1 VSLAEQNGRE
11 VQAAASAFAAEQRIK
26 EICHVVRTAWV
37 RLAGELYTFQADELF
52 KDLGYVTFEEWLAS
66 PEIDLSRRW
75 VYELVGIWRDLV
87 VKKRVAPARLEEL
100 EPSKLQ
106 EVLPAV
112 RRGSV
117 VLEEALAD
125 VKALGRQDLRERYG
139 ARGAGVVQRGAIT
152 GPDPGTGYDA
162 GREPVMVVCPTCGSR
177 VREGDVHG

>member
-1 VSLAEQNGRE
+1 MTLADTNGSQI
-11 VQAAASAFAAEQRIK
+11 QAAQAAFAAEQRIK
-26 EICHVVRTAWV
+26 DTIRTVRTAWV
-37 RLAGELYTFQADELF
+37 TLAGELYTFQDQALH

-87 VKKRVAPARLEEL
+87 IKKQVTPARLEAL

-117 VLEEALAD
+117 LLEEALAD
-125 VKALGRQDLRERYG
+125 VEALGRQDLRERYG
-139 ARGAGVVQRGAIT
+139 SRGAGTVQHGVVA
-152 GPDPGTGYDA
+152 GPDTSSGYDA
-162 GREPVMVVCPTCGSR
+162 GREPAMVACPTCGSR
-177 VREGDVHG
+177 VREGDIR